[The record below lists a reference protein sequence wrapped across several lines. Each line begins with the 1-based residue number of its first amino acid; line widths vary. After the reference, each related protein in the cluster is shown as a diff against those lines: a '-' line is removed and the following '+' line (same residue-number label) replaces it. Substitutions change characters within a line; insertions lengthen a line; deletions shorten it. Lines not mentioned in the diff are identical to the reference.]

1 MFEGTGDIM
10 RYDFILN
17 ERGKNVAVENGDKDL
32 AEIINNVDKIIC
44 KLKV

>member
-1 MFEGTGDIM
+1 MFEGNGEIM
-10 RYDFILN
+10 KYDFILN
-17 ERGKNVAVENGDKDL
+17 ERGKNIAKENGDKDL